1 VLSPRGQ
8 REQMTTDGASIL
20 PSGRPL
26 PATATPAGG
35 LSARSP
41 LPLPCARSPAEARW
55 EEWVAALPCAAGR
68 SGGGGVRGSCPAA
81 VERAGGQ
88 RRSSRASSSSS
99 RARLEARA
107 HYHCYLDFSGE
118 RRRPRGTAGR
128 CGGCRRGW
136 HTSLTLPEGGLCTLL
151 RDMLMHDSTRTRS
164 RSSFSAR
171 SSSHSAR
178 RPTRPLGCSR
188 GWSQGS

>member
-1 VLSPRGQ
+1 MESNAKWQVYL
-8 REQMTTDGASIL
+8 
-20 PSGRPL
+20 
-26 PATATPAGG
+26 
-35 LSARSP
+35 
-41 LPLPCARSPAEARW
+41 LPCPHPHAEPIHGHLLSCSRTRRRREARL
-55 EEWVAALPCAAGR
+55 LPDGFDGCR
-68 SGGGGVRGSCPAA
+68 RPSNCSPFPVRIPG

-88 RRSSRASSSSS
+88 RRSSRTSSSSS
-99 RARLEARA
+99 RARLEVRA

-118 RRRPRGTAGR
+118 TRRPRGTAGR
-128 CGGCRRGW
+128 CGGCHRGW
-136 HTSLTLPEGGLCTLL
+136 HTSLTLLEGGLCTLL

-164 RSSFSAR
+164 CSSFSAR